1 MIPIP
6 KYIEKY
12 AIEKKQKNSRL
23 YLTLKCDCGCEEFY
37 LYKESTS
44 TWSLI
49 VSKGHGQKYGDLR
62 VKINNP
68 NEGIGITKLGTHLAS
83 LPSNTTNDPLKTSS
97 CIDNTT
103 PCTVTYTDGSTGTI
117 NLVTR

>member
-37 LYKESTS
+37 LYKNKYTS
-44 TWSLI
+44 EEKDQIW
-49 VSKGHGQKYGDLR
+49 
-62 VKINNP
+62 
-68 NEGIGITKLGTHLAS
+68 ITFNIL
-83 LPSNTTNDPLKTSS
+83 
-97 CIDNTT
+97 
-103 PCTVTYTDGSTGTI
+103 
-117 NLVTR
+117 